1 MGLLKPCTL
10 DISICSEVN
19 SNFLMKMVPLDPTLR
34 LCFEQSFNLLNLLG
48 FEFRY
53 SCRPS
58 RDGQWGSV
66 EDGRWTGMIKD
77 LVDDVADFAVASLD
91 ITHERST
98 AIDFLLPVSRTQYRM
113 VMKKPSTNDQT
124 WTTFTQEFHLHV
136 WAVLVASIVV
146 FAIILY
152 LISITEK
159 GKEKFRISDS
169 VTIVLGALCGQGTE
183 VEYRR
188 LSSRLVLLIL
198 MLLHVVLLAHYTSN
212 LVSALAVG
220 PALPAISS
228 ISDVVRS
235 SSLSLGTVRD
245 TAPLEYLKVSP
256 NPDYQLAYKNMMA
269 KKDHVLVGDTLEGM
283 QKTLKE
289 NYIYFDTGIYVLNAA
304 DCRHLILPNAVFTA
318 ITSFALQ
325 KGSPLVPVFNQII
338 LKMKMTG
345 ILHKLEQHFGPPYH
359 NCDQTQSEAT
369 ELAAVLTPFLLLI
382 FVIGLSICCCLAEH
396 LHQEV
401 TSTLSLK
408 KPGISPKYPKNAC
421 HTTKGT

>member
-1 MGLLKPCTL
+1 MDGTT
-10 DISICSEVN
+10 SIGGVFGGVLSHLQEIT
-19 SNFLMKMVPLDPTLR
+19 NFT
-34 LCFEQSFNLLNLLG
+34 
-48 FEFRY
+48 Y

-77 LVDDVADFAVASLD
+77 LVDDVADFAVA
-91 ITHERST
+91 
-98 AIDFLLPVSRTQYRM
+98 YRM

-245 TAPLEYLKVSP
+245 TAPLEYLK
-256 NPDYQLAYKNMMA
+256 LAYKNMMA